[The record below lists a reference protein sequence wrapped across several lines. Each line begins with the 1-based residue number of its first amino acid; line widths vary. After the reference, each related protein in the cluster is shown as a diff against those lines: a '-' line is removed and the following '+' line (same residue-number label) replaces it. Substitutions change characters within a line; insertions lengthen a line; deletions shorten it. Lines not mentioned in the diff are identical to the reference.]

1 MFFCSV
7 FNQFLKDT
15 FYYMF
20 CISLVR
26 CWVTCTFCTT
36 LSYFP
41 MLSPAKH
48 TFHTSHFVLV
58 SMYLLGYPIL
68 RKFFWLE
75 FLALNYLENSQLT
88 IYSLFRS
95 YYGFVYFSDCFGQI
109 WIKSKVLLLIF
120 QKNIL
125 AKYPFFNKISG
136 RMIFRQWYSNSYC
149 NT

>member
-1 MFFCSV
+1 MKKETSSQEIIVWDINSTPFSKKSQLFISLFILNPFNLYMLAPYELFLSSIKPFV
-7 FNQFLKDT
+7 FLYSIYPVWKDT
-15 FYYMF
+15 FYNVF

-68 RKFFWLE
+68 R
-75 FLALNYLENSQLT
+75 
-88 IYSLFRS
+88 
-95 YYGFVYFSDCFGQI
+95 
-109 WIKSKVLLLIF
+109 LIF
-120 QKNIL
+120 D
-125 AKYPFFNKISG
+125 
-136 RMIFRQWYSNSYC
+136 
-149 NT
+149 